1 MGHVVLLG
9 DSIFD
14 NAAYVRGRPAVIDQ
28 VRSGLPQGW
37 RASLNAVDGHTTRG
51 VYGQLERLPGDASHL
66 VLSVGGNDALGQAG
80 ILGARAGS
88 VADAVRLLADLR
100 EGFDLEYNRLLA
112 AISGRGLPTAVCT
125 VYNPRYADPE
135 AHRVYVTALCLF
147 NDSIIRTAHGSGFPV
162 IDLRAICTTD
172 EDYANPIEP
181 SSIGGAKIAMAI
193 CELVTGHDFQRR
205 QTVLLP
211 GVG

>member
-66 VLSVGGNDALGQAG
+66 VLSVGGNDALGQAAV
-80 ILGARAGS
+80 LNARAGS

-100 EGFDLEYNRLLA
+100 EGFDREYTRLLA
-112 AISGRGLPTAVCT
+112 AISGRGLP
-125 VYNPRYADPE
+125 PRSA
-135 AHRVYVTALCLF
+135 RST
-147 NDSIIRTAHGSGFPV
+147 IRATPSRRRSGSTSP
-162 IDLRAICTTD
+162 RSACSMT
-172 EDYANPIEP
+172 P
-181 SSIGGAKIAMAI
+181 SSARP
-193 CELVTGHDFQRR
+193 TG
-205 QTVLLP
+205 P
-211 GVG
+211 GSP